1 MYTFLFSVKMPKH
14 AYKPSFT
21 LSKTSKIR
29 RRKDV
34 PVISDNFDITQEGT
48 SKLSETAVQSVH
60 ISNQTSNVD
69 ASNFI
74 HVHSNELILV
84 EQDNIDNIE
93 NGANKSPQCH
103 DKSGTIESITDP
115 TVFQSKLASFIVASQ
130 IPKTSATKLLKLLKT
145 VDNLDCLKLLP
156 LDSRTLLSTPR
167 SGDIDIKS
175 IGGGKYIHF
184 GISTGL
190 IYTLNTIIEPVN
202 NLSTLELWFN
212 VDGLPIDKKGKSF
225 WPILCSFWV
234 NNSIMKPFIVGAY
247 FGSKK
252 PFNVDEYLSP
262 FITDINNLL
271 EYGLHFN
278 NNSLNIKVKG
288 IIADAPA
295 RAFIKQ
301 IKGHS
306 GYFGCEKCIEEGD
319 YLFGSVSFPNGN
331 AQLRTDESFNLY
343 LNEEHHIGVS
353 PLLGISG
360 LGLVSA
366 IPLDYMHLCCLG
378 IMKKILHLLIRGS
391 TVPNGCGSVRL
402 SKSQI
407 EQINN
412 RMKII
417 VKCLSSDFARIPSDI
432 NDYKTFKATE
442 FRQIMMYTGPYIF
455 KNIVSQPVYNNFM
468 IFNILMRLLSCHK
481 TVYNQNDYAESLAK
495 YFLKTFCDVYGKGNV
510 SYNVH
515 SLIHLVNDAKKYGVV
530 DNFSSFPYENYLQHI
545 KKIVQPG
552 RAPLVQL
559 YNRIVE
565 ERECNITRGLCINF
579 PFLYGCHSKGPL
591 PHSVLNKPI
600 LQYSTLI
607 MKMFTIRVTF
617 ENRKSTKK
625 DDCVIFSS
633 SVICI
638 VQNILK
644 INEKLF
650 VLCKQFEKVI
660 PLYNEPCSSESVGMF
675 ECSKLSPILKLFPIS
690 NIQFKACY
698 LPNKNNDLT
707 QMSFYVCA
715 LLHIVT

>member
-1 MYTFLFSVKMPKH
+1 MPKH
-14 AYKPSFT
+14 AYKPSCT
-21 LSKTSKIR
+21 LSKISKVR

-34 PVISDNFDITQEGT
+34 PEISNFDFTQEGT
-48 SKLSETAVQSVH
+48 SDISEMGVKSVH
-60 ISNQTSNVD
+60 ISNETSND
-69 ASNFI
+69 DESNCI
-74 HVHSNELILV
+74 HVRSNELIVV
-84 EQDNIDNIE
+84 EQDNIDNGVYKSPHDESGKIE
-93 NGANKSPQCH
+93 NIS
-103 DKSGTIESITDP
+103 DP
-115 TVFQSKLASFIVASQ
+115 TVFQSKLASFIVASK

-167 SGDIDIKS
+167 SGDIDIIS
-175 IGGGKYIHF
+175 IGGGEYIHF
-184 GISTGL
+184 GISAGL
-190 IYTLNTIIEPVN
+190 IYTLNITIEPVN

-212 VDGLPIDKKGKSF
+212 VDGLPIDKRGKSF

-234 NNSIMKPFIVGAY
+234 NDSIMKPFIVGAY
-247 FGSKK
+247 LGSKK
-252 PFNVDEYLSP
+252 PFNVKEYLSP

-271 EYGLHFN
+271 ENGLQFN
-278 NNSLNIKVKG
+278 NNSLSIKVKG

-301 IKGHS
+301 VKGHS

-319 YLFGSVSFPNGN
+319 YLSGSVSFPNGN

-343 LNEEHHIGVS
+343 LNEEHHAGVS
-353 PLLGISG
+353 PLLEISG
-360 LGLVSA
+360 LGLVSS

-378 IMKKILHLLIRGS
+378 IMKKMLHLLIRGS
-391 TVPNGCGSVRL
+391 TVPNACGSVRL

-407 EQINN
+407 ERINN

-417 VKCLSSDFARIPSDI
+417 TKCLSSDFARIPSDI

-468 IFNILMRLLSCHK
+468 IFNILMRLLSCHT
-481 TVYNQNDYAESLAK
+481 TVYSQNDYAESLAK

-515 SLIHLVNDAKKYGVV
+515 SIIHLVKDAKKYGVI

-565 ERECNITRGLCINF
+565 ERECNITRGLYINF
-579 PFLYGCHSKGPL
+579 PVLYGCHSKGPL
-591 PHSVLNKPI
+591 QCSILNKSI

-607 MKMFTIRVTF
+607 MKLFTIRVTF

-644 INEKLF
+644 IDDKLF
-650 VLCKQFEKVI
+650 LLCKQFEKVI
-660 PLYNEPCSSESVGMF
+660 PIYNEPFSSASVGMF

-707 QMSFYVCA
+707 LSFYVCT
-715 LLHIVT
+715 LLHSVTY